1 MTQPIQPIQPA
12 GSAASTAAP
21 RLDPAAAGPEGP
33 NVGPSPLEHLAAQ
46 GVTVEPG
53 GISGRDSR
61 PAAKDGT
68 PAPPAPG
75 HVATSPAEQELVD
88 EQRARDRDDAAKAS
102 PPAAGGTP
110 TD

>member
-1 MTQPIQPIQPA
+1 MTQPIQTA
-12 GSAASTAAP
+12 ASAAPTAAP

-53 GISGRDSR
+53 GISRRDSR
-61 PAAKDGT
+61 PAAEGNT
-68 PAPPAPG
+68 AAASAPG
-75 HVATSPAEQELVD
+75 TDETSRAEQELVD

-110 TD
+110 TG